1 MNTRWMGWAWAAM
14 GLLLLASAVQAA
26 ESDSQ
31 GQMRIELRGDSSG
44 GDKPGLRL
52 WINGKEV
59 SGNEITIGEG
69 GKLRLEIHP
78 AAAENRPPREGEKPG
93 PQPFLGIKITPLTDE
108 ARQAAKVEQGALVAE
123 VMPGSP
129 AERAGIKVDDVIT
142 AVNGRAVEGPRQLL
156 DAIRELKSGDNAKLA
171 WLRKGIRME
180 ASVALGAYAEK
191 GGAPQE
197 STKAEMPKPQRTGEA
212 FLGVWAV
219 PLTKENE
226 ELAGTN
232 HGVLINSLAVDGP
245 AAKAGLKAGD
255 VIAGMDG
262 KDVNDPGDLVERIRS
277 HKPGDAVRIA
287 YFRAGKR
294 SDATVTLEERPGEL
308 ERKEGPPGI
317 QIPGEGWGDLGDLRK
332 YLDQLAPQMR
342 DWIQKFREENPN
354 LRPGTPVPMPEG
366 PRMGPRAEPYDM
378 GKDMGRIMERLDRLE
393 KRLNDI
399 DQRLKKLEK

>member
-14 GLLLLASAVQAA
+14 GLLLLASAVRAA

-31 GQMRIELRGDSSG
+31 GQMRIEWRGDSSG
-44 GDKPGLRL
+44 GDKPALRL

-69 GKLRLEIHP
+69 GKLRIEMDR

-93 PQPFLGIKITPLTDE
+93 PQPFLGIKITPLSDE
-108 ARQAAKVEQGALVAE
+108 ARQAAKVEAGALVAE

-156 DAIRELKSGDNAKLA
+156 DEIRELKPGDKAKVA
-171 WLRKGIRME
+171 WSRKGSRME

-191 GGAPQE
+191 GGGQE
-197 STKAEMPKPQRTGEA
+197 STKTEKPKPQRTGEA

-226 ELAGTN
+226 ELAAGTD

-262 KDVNDPGDLVERIRS
+262 KDVNDPGELVERLRA
-277 HKPGDAVRIA
+277 HKPGDAIRIA

-308 ERKEGPPGI
+308 ERKETPPGI
-317 QIPGEGWGDLGDLRK
+317 QIPGEGWGDLGELRK

-342 DWIQKFREENPN
+342 EWMQKFREESPN
-354 LRPGTPVPMPEG
+354 LRPGTPLPTPEA
-366 PRMGPRAEPYDM
+366 PRAGPRAEPYDM

-393 KRLNDI
+393 KRLNDF